1 MGINSGSRGRG
12 WVGVGSGKDLACCPL
27 PLGRPTASLDRG
39 ENCPLMVLS
48 VGTRR
53 AAPELQP
60 PPWAA
65 RRALETLSFWPQYVP
80 RKACVHC
87 TQGLAREQGC
97 HFSGFS

>member
-1 MGINSGSRGRG
+1 MGINSGSQGRG
-12 WVGVGSGKDLACCPL
+12 WVGVGSWEGPGMLSL

-39 ENCPLMVLS
+39 ETCPLMVLS

-65 RRALETLSFWPQYVP
+65 RQALETLSFWPQYVP
-80 RKACVHC
+80 RKACVYC